1 MTSKKM
7 FKTMKTKKLV
17 GFKCFCD
24 NFFFVLVSSF
34 FIFIFNFNHGK
45 ILIKKKGL
53 GKISDHYV
61 LIRKCEK
68 CEFNHLINIPT
79 CRITPF
85 E

>member
-1 MTSKKM
+1 
-7 FKTMKTKKLV
+7 MKTKKLV
-17 GFKCFCD
+17 GYKCFCD
-24 NFFFVLVSSF
+24 NFFLFWFLPF
-34 FIFIFNFNHGK
+34 LFLFLLQTLEK
-45 ILIKKKGL
+45 YLLKKKGL

-68 CEFNHLINIPT
+68 FEFNHLINIPT